1 MPELSLTPVP
11 PAGFAVPPQVIPKSK
26 DDIEKY
32 ASIIREV
39 NNFANSD
46 IGRQL
51 LTPLLK
57 KFSQSPNEPN
67 GFVAPSQGDYKP
79 MPTDSTPNS
88 PFFNGDKPGKRV
100 GPAGGGNAPPQ
111 VVVQHVPTPIPLELS
126 AGDQYALFMGGL
138 VELTKFIGEEKTL
151 KEAIEWAT
159 EKKDLI
165 ISMRPPLR
173 INPPKNP

>member
-1 MPELSLTPVP
+1 MPELSLTPIA

-32 ASIIREV
+32 ASIIREI
-39 NNFANSD
+39 NGFANSD
-46 IGRQL
+46 VGKQL
-51 LTPLLK
+51 LTPLIQR
-57 KFSQSPNEPN
+57 FAQSQRGPN
-67 GFVAPSQGDYKP
+67 GFVGASQGDHKP
-79 MPTDSTPNS
+79 MPIDSTPTS

-100 GPAGGGNAPPQ
+100 GPAGGSNAPPQ
-111 VVVQHVPTPIPLELS
+111 VVIQHVPTPVPLELS
-126 AGDQYALFMGGL
+126 AADQYSLFMGGL
-138 VELTKFIGEEKTL
+138 TELTKFIGEEKSL

-173 INPPKNP
+173 INPPTNP